1 MCSYFF
7 LRIECS
13 QALHRQEGEHL
24 YDLFWMCGIFVL
36 CFVEMEWNGTLMLSL
51 GGYVE
56 IEKYR
61 YVYLMFFMALY
72 VVILCCNC
80 IIICVIWIHRN
91 LHEPMYIFIA
101 ALSLNSLVFSTVIYP
116 KLIVDV
122 LSQQQ
127 RISYSDCLV
136 QIFLFYS
143 LAGSDLML
151 LTAMA
156 YDRFVS
162 ICRPLQY
169 ATTMGVTNVRL
180 VLALVWF
187 WPTCHIV
194 VVTILQSKQKLCNFI
209 LGGIFCN
216 TTMMKIHCTLPM
228 LLTVWS
234 LISLINTSVIPM
246 LFILF
251 TYIKIFIVIYHSH
264 GEVRKKAIDTC
275 LPHLTVLL
283 TFSCLLVFDVLIG
296 LLESVLPKTV
306 RLIMS
311 LQIVVYNPLFN
322 PLIYGLKIKEI
333 WKPIKRML
341 FCCNHDEFIKNQ
353 VK

>member
-1 MCSYFF
+1 MCFYFF
-7 LRIECS
+7 LCIECS
-13 QALHRQEGEHL
+13 QALNQQEGEHL
-24 YDLFWMCGIFVL
+24 YDLVCMCLIFVS
-36 CFVEMEWNGTLMLSL
+36 CFVKMEWNGTMVLSL

-72 VVILCCNC
+72 VLILCCNC
-80 IIICVIWIHRN
+80 VIICVIWIHRT

-127 RISYSDCLV
+127 TVSYYDCLV

-169 ATTMGVTNVRL
+169 ATTMSKTAVRRF
-180 VLALVWF
+180 LALAWF
-187 WPTCHIV
+187 WPTCHLVI
-194 VVTILQSKQKLCNFI
+194 VTILQSKQKLCNFI

-216 TTMMKIHCTLPM
+216 TTMIKIHCTTPM
-228 LLTVWS
+228 YLSVWS
-234 LISLINTSVIPM
+234 LISLINTSLIPM

-251 TYIKIFIVIYHSH
+251 TYIKIFTVIYHSH

-275 LPHLTVLL
+275 LPHLIVLL
-283 TFSCLLVFDVLIG
+283 SFFCLLVFDFAIG
-296 LLESVLPKTV
+296 LLELVLPKTV

-322 PLIYGLKIKEI
+322 PIIYGWKMKEI
-333 WKPIKRML
+333 WKPVKRML
-341 FCCNHDEFIKNQ
+341 FCCNHDELIKTQ
-353 VK
+353 VE